1 MITLSDSNH
10 NRILVVDVDGKIVEK
25 IGEGGE
31 GLVDGSF
38 DRSSFF
44 RPQGVLWIDD
54 KIYVA
59 DTENHALREI
69 NLEREW

>member
-1 MITLSDSNH
+1 MA
-10 NRILVVDVDGKIVEK
+10 
-25 IGEGGE
+25 
-31 GLVDGSF
+31 LVDGSF